1 MRWPWCAVRDT
12 ATLRGRS
19 SNTWDRS
26 RPSCSR
32 RARPTAC
39 PRGSM
44 CPLTRCPRGRATCAA
59 RWRSRTSIGTCSPS
73 AGPSGCATGM
83 SMSGGRGRGEGGT
96 GRDAVRGVRRC
107 FEALRPCDRGGRRD
121 ARGWAGRGPRAARA
135 ERQRQDDVAAA
146 AGRLRAAGRGPHD
159 HRRGGRR
166 RAVARAAALRHGVSA
181 LRLVSA
187 SRRGRDGA
195 VRAHGTREAGTGKR
209 EPQGRRGAGA
219 RGPARLRAAQSA
231 GAVGRA
237 AAAGGA
243 GARARPRA
251 ARAAARR
258 AAVEPRPRAAGAHTP
273 RVASAHQAR
282 RDHDPLRD
290 ARAGGGLRPGRPGRG
305 PRHGAAR
312 PGRDPGRPVRAPRE
326 PLRRHVR
333 RSRQRIPRRGGAGI
347 RRGGRSDR
355 RSAPRGAAVLRDR
368 DPGRGEG
375 AALHRR
381 RRVVPRGRRPRGALR
396 GARRARGGARG
407 RSRLRRGDTGADVRR
422 GAPVSAG
429 NRRRLPGAL
438 LTLLLAWL
446 VLYPILVVVAEAAR
460 GDAIAAFLSRGGE
473 WHALWASLWI
483 SLASVALAAAVGV
496 PLAFLFE
503 WLDFPGRKTL
513 GSVIPLPPVL
523 PPFVGVIPFPFL
535 YGGSGF
541 VAGAVQHV
549 LGLGRAPWRLQG
561 AGAILLVH
569 AYSMYVYF
577 YLFTRA
583 GLAKLD
589 ASMLEA
595 AQALGAGRWETLR
608 RVTLPLIR
616 PALAGAAL
624 LVFMTALGSFSAP
637 YVFGGGFRVMTTQI
651 VATKLNGELPLAMVE
666 TVALA
671 SVALGGL
678 LILRHTEGDDILVAL
693 GKGTAPRRRPI
704 QSRGGRA
711 LATAAG
717 WLLALLLLLPHLT
730 LGLVSLVPYGT
741 WTTEAVPPGLS
752 LVNYQRLFGEPEPR
766 RPLVNSLWMA
776 AASTAA
782 AVALALVA
790 GTLVGRRR
798 PGRIPWRGPIE
809 GLLALPWALPGTVFA
824 VALATTFSAQRPC
837 ALRWVLVG
845 TVALLPLGLLV
856 RNLPLTGRA
865 ILAGFRQL
873 DPALDEAAASL
884 GAGRRA
890 AFRRVTLPL
899 LRPPPAA
906 GASPPFLA
914 APGGFVTAIVL
925 YTYDNRPIAIE
936 IMSSLRLSELGVA
949 AAFGVILMGV
959 SALVLALGA
968 RR

>member
-1 MRWPWCAVRDT
+1 MKVAAVDWD
-12 ATLRGRS
+12 LLDERG
-19 SNTWDRS
+19 
-26 RPSCSR
+26 
-32 RARPTAC
+32 
-39 PRGSM
+39 
-44 CPLTRCPRGRATCAA
+44 
-59 RWRSRTSIGTCSPS
+59 
-73 AGPSGCATGM
+73 
-83 SMSGGRGRGEGGT
+83 
-96 GRDAVRGVRRC
+96 
-107 FEALRPCDRGGRRD
+107 
-121 ARGWAGRGPRAARA
+121 A
-135 ERQRQDDVAAA
+135 EWQRQDDAAAA
-146 AGRLRAAGRGPHD
+146 AGGLRAAGRGPHD
-159 HRRGGRR
+159 HRRSGCR
-166 RAVARAAALRHGVSA
+166 RAVARAAALRHGVPA

-187 SRRGRDGA
+187 PRRGRERRIRLAGKGKTRRKGGG
-195 VRAHGTREAGTGKR
+195 RAA
-209 EPQGRRGAGA
+209 GRRGAGA
-219 RGPARLRAAQSA
+219 GRSRGLRAAPCA

-237 AAAGGA
+237 AAARGA

-258 AAVEPRPRAAGAHTP
+258 AAVEPRPGAARAHAPRAAP
-273 RVASAHQAR
+273 AHQAR

-290 ARAGGGLRPGRPGRG
+290 ARAGGGLRPGRPRRG
-305 PRHGAAR
+305 ARRGAAR
-312 PGRDPGRPVRAPRE
+312 PGRDPGRSVRAPSESLRGH
-326 PLRRHVR
+326 LRRP
-333 RSRQRIPRRGGAGI
+333 RQRVPRRGGARA
-347 RRGGRSDR
+347 RRGGRPDR
-355 RSAPRGAAVLRDR
+355 RGAPRGLSVLRDR

-375 AALHRR
+375 ATLHRR
-381 RRVVPRGRRPRGALR
+381 RRVLPRGRGPRGAV
-396 GARRARGGARG
+396 GGGRRSRRGARG
-407 RSRLRRGDTGADVRR
+407 RSRLRRGDTGVDVRG
-422 GAPVSAG
+422 GARVNPG
-429 NRRRLPGAL
+429 NRRGLPGAL

-473 WHALWASLWI
+473 WPALWASLWI

-513 GSVIPLPPVL
+513 GSVIALPAVL
-523 PPFVGVIPFPFL
+523 PPFVGVIAFPFL
-535 YGGSGF
+535 YCESGF
-541 VAGAVQHV
+541 VARAVQRL
-549 LGLGRAPWRLQG
+549 LGLTEPPWRLQG

-671 SVALGGL
+671 GVALGGL

-704 QSRGGRA
+704 RSVGGRA

-741 WTTEAVPPGLS
+741 WTTEAVPPVLS
-752 LVNYQRLFGEPEPR
+752 VVNYQRLFGEPER
-766 RPLVNSLWMA
+766 LRPLVNSLWMA

-782 AVALALVA
+782 AVALALGA
-790 GTLVGRRR
+790 GALVGRRR

-824 VALATTFSAQRPC
+824 VALATTFSVQHPWV
-837 ALRWVLVG
+837 LRWVLVG
-845 TVALLPLGLLV
+845 TVVLLPLGLLV

-865 ILAGFRQL
+865 VLAGYRQL

-884 GAGRRA
+884 GAGRWA

-899 LRPPPAA
+899 LRPALAA
-906 GASPPFLA
+906 GASLA
-914 APGGFVTAIVL
+914 FVAALGDFVTAIVL
-925 YTYDNRPIAIE
+925 YTYDNRPISIE

-949 AAFGVILMGV
+949 AAFGVILMGL